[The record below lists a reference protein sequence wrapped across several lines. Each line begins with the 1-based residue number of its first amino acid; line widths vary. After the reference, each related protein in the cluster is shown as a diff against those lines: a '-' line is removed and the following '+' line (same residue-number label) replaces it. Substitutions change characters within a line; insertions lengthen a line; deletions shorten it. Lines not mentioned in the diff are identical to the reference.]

1 MCFSHFPDLLLFSI
15 LCLDPTNLEINEV
28 LRGATHL
35 THERCFSKRAQG
47 SGNFLLKKPFCVI
60 GSLPLPVR
68 PLRSRYTVTGVSNK
82 IASCTLSWTTGEELF
97 NGFKEVLID
106 TALTNWEDLVA
117 PIADADKDPPH
128 FEQTLQAMYTVTT
141 LVLKH
146 AIFILNISAHFRNQ

>member
-1 MCFSHFPDLLLFSI
+1 MAASLRATVLPYKSGFLPSLLTTVKFKQDFEGGQ
-15 LCLDPTNLEINEV
+15 CNEK
-28 LRGATHL
+28 
-35 THERCFSKRAQG
+35 RCPVFTVEHGIEA
-47 SGNFLLKKPFCVI
+47 LLYVKDSF
-60 GSLPLPVR
+60 R
-68 PLRSRYTVTGVSNK
+68 K
-82 IASCTLSWTTGEELF
+82 IASHTLSWTTEEELF
-97 NGFKEVLID
+97 NGFEEVLID